1 MVNTMNKTTPSG
13 HDTAPTPSR
22 THGAAF
28 YDEAR
33 RRAARPDDA
42 HAFVRDPAD
51 HKTPSDDLAEA
62 LGEDYVASATSG
74 EEVTPD
80 VFDGIVSEEDGGPF
94 VNVSG
99 DGEFAA
105 GTDASNPPEA
115 EPAEFPT
122 ANAVPV
128 KKRGAHRG

>member
-1 MVNTMNKTTPSG
+1 MVNAMNKTTPSG
-13 HDTAPTPSR
+13 HDTTPAPPHP
-22 THGAAF
+22 HGRAF

-42 HAFVRDPAD
+42 NAFVRDPAD
-51 HKTPSDDLAEA
+51 HKAPADDLAEA

-74 EEVTPD
+74 EEVTPE
-80 VFDGIVSEEDGGPF
+80 VFDGLVPEEEGGPF
-94 VNVSG
+94 INVSG

-115 EPAEFPT
+115 ERAEFPT
-122 ANAVPV
+122 ANAVPA
-128 KKRGAHRG
+128 KKRGAR